1 VEQQKL
7 ALYDLESDPGETRDI
22 ANENAEVVARLKE
35 LAGPLRESLGDTL
48 TGVKAREARPLGV
61 DE

>member
-7 ALYDLESDPGETRDI
+7 ALYDLKSDPGESRDV
-22 ANENAEVVARLKE
+22 AAGNEEVVERLKR
-35 LAGPLRESLGDTL
+35 LAVPLRNALGDAL
-48 TGVKAREARPLGV
+48 TGVKAGEARPLGM